1 MFDFQ
6 QMISDLKEE
15 NLLPSVPF
23 RSNQIELLKVTNK
36 MLEQLQSRSIFPK
49 ELDSPLGCQLEL
61 THQCN
66 LRCIQCYN
74 QSGCSKPDISFSKWT
89 DVVKQLVDMNIFEC
103 VISGG
108 EPLLLKDN
116 LYKLMDI
123 LDDSG
128 VRFIF
133 VTNGLLMD
141 EKNVKRLSKYDYYWV
156 QVSIDGS
163 RPKIHDK
170 IRGLKGSWKKAV
182 NAAKMISQAGL
193 PLVIS
198 HVIQRDNIDYLDEML
213 RTSYLLGA
221 NRIITGKFTF
231 SGRAIINK
239 ELIDVDHNKIRK
251 AYQFLKARRSDY
263 EGRMDIVTSTDPAFY
278 LRYRVLEPSSVLLV
292 RPNGDVKVDCIL
304 PFKIGNVLNEKI
316 SSIWE
321 RIGKSAWKN
330 SKIIEYIKSI
340 KDERDMI
347 SKHPRPYVD
356 DDILIK

>member
-1 MFDFQ
+1 
-6 QMISDLKEE
+6 MISDLKEE
-15 NLLPSVPF
+15 RLLPSVPQ
-23 RSNQIELLKVTNK
+23 RSNQIELLRVTGK
-36 MLEQLQSRSIFPK
+36 LLEQLQSKNIFPK

-61 THQCN
+61 THRCN
-66 LRCIQCYN
+66 LRCKQCYN
-74 QSGCSKPDISFSKWT
+74 QSGCSKPDISFDKWM
-89 DVVKQLVDMNIFEC
+89 DVTRQLVDMNIFEC

-108 EPLLLKDN
+108 EPLLLKDK
-116 LYKLMDI
+116 LYKLMDV
-123 LDDSG
+123 LNDSG

-141 EKNVKRLSKYDYYWV
+141 EKKVKRLSKYDYYWI

-163 RPKIHDK
+163 KPEIHDK
-170 IRGLKGSWKKAV
+170 IRGVKGSWKKAA

-221 NRIITGKFTF
+221 KRIITGKFTF
-231 SGRAIINK
+231 SGRAILNRK
-239 ELIDVDHNKIRK
+239 SIDVGYNKIRK
-251 AYQFLKARRSDY
+251 AYQLLKTRHNEY

-278 LRYRVLEPSSVLLV
+278 LRYRILEPSSVLLV

-316 SSIWE
+316 SSIWD
-321 RIGKSAWKN
+321 RVGKSAWKN
-330 SKIIEYIKSI
+330 SEIIEYIKSI

-347 SKHPRPYVD
+347 NIHPRPYVD
-356 DDILIK
+356 DDVLIK